1 MMGFIS
7 ELYRELLDWSI
18 VPFTA
23 ICIGLMAEGI
33 RTGSNQIR
41 LYWKKGGC
49 PKILDLAGYPP
60 ITVKRYCSESGM
72 TKDTLVPSRA
82 SL

>member
-7 ELYRELLDWSI
+7 ELYRESLDWSI

-33 RTGSNQIR
+33 RTGDNQIR
-41 LYWKKGGC
+41 LYWKKEG
-49 PKILDLAGYPP
+49 
-60 ITVKRYCSESGM
+60 
-72 TKDTLVPSRA
+72 VPRS
-82 SL
+82 

>member
-41 LYWKKGGC
+41 LYWKKRRVSQDLRSGG
-49 PKILDLAGYPP
+49 I
-60 ITVKRYCSESGM
+60 
-72 TKDTLVPSRA
+72 PSYYG
-82 SL
+82 

>member
-41 LYWKKGGC
+41 LYWKKEG
-49 PKILDLAGYPP
+49 
-60 ITVKRYCSESGM
+60 
-72 TKDTLVPSRA
+72 VPRS
-82 SL
+82 